1 MKPSTVIYNNNNKRH
16 VPVADEM
23 SHFGRMYI
31 FTIYNVEIAISHKF
45 SGKFLENSEKKVRFI
60 I

>member
-1 MKPSTVIYNNNNKRH
+1 MYNNNNKRH